1 MQRGKAGG
9 ATLLVVVC
17 LITNAFRQ
25 YYRASLLSHAG
36 IAGVGT
42 SATDVCGCYASH
54 DCSASQ
60 VAQPRLLAVVS
71 LFDRTAISSK
81 YREDSSA
88 FDRLVAFNHRA
99 YAARHHYTH
108 IDCAVLLERHVADQH
123 VDPWL
128 RSHLRKVLCVRYAM
142 DTGATWVLWIDSDA
156 AFVDLSA
163 RVEPLL
169 DHQVDLILS
178 HGGGSL
184 INHWINTGVFLVRA
198 TPWARRFFDETAT
211 LLRRNDF
218 RDLYPGIAQWRDQKA
233 ILMQLL
239 EMSSA
244 ERTRHVKVLPR
255 ECGHLLQTF
264 PPWFSDR
271 NSDKQFVVHFPGDF
285 KLVGWREVFLRILH
299 DTHARNSHPWYS
311 EHLAPSDDRVQFSAY
326 MEDAMRLAEWVD
338 HVETVLGGT
347 TAGGVPNSTLVMTRL
362 HDVYPAACVTIST
375 NSPCAP

>member
-1 MQRGKAGG
+1 M
-9 ATLLVVVC
+9 
-17 LITNAFRQ
+17 
-25 YYRASLLSHAG
+25 
-36 IAGVGT
+36 
-42 SATDVCGCYASH
+42 
-54 DCSASQ
+54 
-60 VAQPRLLAVVS
+60 
-71 LFDRTAISSK
+71 
-81 YREDSSA
+81 
-88 FDRLVAFNHRA
+88 
-99 YAARHHYTH
+99 
-108 IDCAVLLERHVADQH
+108 
-123 VDPWL
+123 
-128 RSHLRKVLCVRYAM
+128 RYAM

-184 INHWINTGVFLVRA
+184 INHWINTGVFLERA

-255 ECGHLLQTF
+255 ECGHLLQVSTRIGSCYSQRALRAFDSTRMPRAQTF

-311 EHLAPSDDRVQFSAY
+311 EHLAPSDDRVQFRYAN
-326 MEDAMRLAEWVD
+326 RLFLDMW
-338 HVETVLGGT
+338 
-347 TAGGVPNSTLVMTRL
+347 
-362 HDVYPAACVTIST
+362 
-375 NSPCAP
+375 